1 MKKTPSILQLSDV
14 IQSINHTSVFLA
26 GNKWVPARSLGFSSF
41 RYRCRAAWLV
51 FTGKADALIWPGDQ

>member
-14 IQSINHTSVFLA
+14 AQSINHTSVFLA
-26 GNKWVPARSLGFSSF
+26 GNKWVPARSLGLSSF